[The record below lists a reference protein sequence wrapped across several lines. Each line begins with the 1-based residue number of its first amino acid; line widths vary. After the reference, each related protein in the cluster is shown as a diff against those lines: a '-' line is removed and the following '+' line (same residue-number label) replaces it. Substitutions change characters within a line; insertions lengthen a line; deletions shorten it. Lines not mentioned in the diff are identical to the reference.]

1 MSLMIIMNIETAFNT
16 IKSDKFMILTNISQP
31 ENTMNNMK
39 SNYKPIFY
47 KFFTYKIDEINNII
61 FI

>member
-1 MSLMIIMNIETAFNT
+1 MSLMVIMNIEIAFNT

-31 ENTMNNMK
+31 ENIMNDMK

-47 KFFTYKIDEINNII
+47 KFFTCKIDEINNII

>member
-1 MSLMIIMNIETAFNT
+1 MSLMIIMNIEITFNT

-31 ENTMNNMK
+31 ENIMNDMK

-47 KFFTYKIDEINNII
+47 KFFTYEIDEIIT
-61 FI
+61 